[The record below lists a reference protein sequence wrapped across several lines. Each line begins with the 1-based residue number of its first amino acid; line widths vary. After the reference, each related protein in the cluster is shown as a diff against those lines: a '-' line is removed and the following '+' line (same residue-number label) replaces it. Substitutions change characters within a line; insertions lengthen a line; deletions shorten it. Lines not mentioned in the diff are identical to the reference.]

1 MFSVSSF
8 YQAQLGAGDIS
19 FPWRGVWVSRVPSKV
34 AFFVWLAVHGRI
46 LTLDN
51 LMRRGHVLVNWCCL
65 CCHDV
70 EPMSNLLLLHCPVT
84 FQLWGL
90 FFGVFNLVWVQQG
103 TVKEVLASW
112 RGSRVGKRC

>member
-8 YQAQLGAGDIS
+8 YRAQLGAGDIS

-34 AFFVWLAVHGRI
+34 AFFVWLAVHGWI

-51 LMRRGHVLVNWCCL
+51 LMWRGHVLVNWCCL

-70 EPMSNLLLLHCPVT
+70 ESYVKSSSSSLCSDISIM
-84 FQLWGL
+84 
-90 FFGVFNLVWVQQG
+90 GVVFW
-103 TVKEVLASW
+103 
-112 RGSRVGKRC
+112 CI